1 MNYFL
6 FLLLVFVILYKF
18 IHIYEGFDG
27 GCIRPIVPNF
37 SKSQINYENIKNL
50 YSGDTNNISEQLNA
64 YIEDDFKYIDNAVT
78 IFFRSPFFEKKYGK
92 KKKKNRKKEK
102 NKNKNKTV
110 RLYDEAN
117 CHLDYLNL

>member
-50 YSGDTNNISEQLNA
+50 YSSGTNDISEQLNA

-78 IFFRSPFFEKKYGK
+78 IFFRSPFFEKKYR
-92 KKKKNRKKEK
+92 KKKKNK
-102 NKNKNKTV
+102 NKKKTV

>member
-1 MNYFL
+1 M
-6 FLLLVFVILYKF
+6 
-18 IHIYEGFDG
+18 
-27 GCIRPIVPNF
+27 
-37 SKSQINYENIKNL
+37 KNL
-50 YSGDTNNISEQLNA
+50 SQRIITSAVLLFILAISLFYN
-64 YIEDDFKYIDNAVT
+64 KYIWLFVLILASLILFIELNNLV
-78 IFFRSPFFEKKYGK
+78 KKIWK